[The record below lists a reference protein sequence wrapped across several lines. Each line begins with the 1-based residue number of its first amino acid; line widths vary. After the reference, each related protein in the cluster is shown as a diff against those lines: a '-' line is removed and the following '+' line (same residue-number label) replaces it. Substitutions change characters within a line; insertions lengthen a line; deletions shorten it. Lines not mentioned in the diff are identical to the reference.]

1 MANRVTM
8 SICGT
13 EYILVAEEDAAYM
26 EKIGNMVDAEMQKLM
41 DSAHMSRDAAAVLA
55 AVNLAD
61 QLTKAQEGAE
71 NLRRQVK
78 TYLDEASR
86 AKNEAAAYAFA
97 TSGPRTRR
105 RSCAGS
111 CRTPRTRITAGDD
124 GAFGPRGGI

>member
-13 EYILVAEEDAAYM
+13 EYILVAKEDAAYM

-86 AKNEAAAYAFA
+86 AKNEAAEL
-97 TSGPRTRR
+97 RR
-105 RSCAGS
+105 KLQNAQNQNNR
-111 CRTPRTRITAGDD
+111 R
-124 GAFGPRGGI
+124 

>member
-26 EKIGNMVDAEMQKLM
+26 EKIGGMVDAEMQKLM
-41 DSAHMSRDAAAVLA
+41 DSAHMSRDAAAVLT

-61 QLTKAQEGAE
+61 QLTKAQDGAE

-86 AKNEAAAYAFA
+86 AKSEAAEL
-97 TSGPRTRR
+97 RR
-105 RSCAGS
+105 KLQNGQNQNNHR
-111 CRTPRTRITAGDD
+111 
-124 GAFGPRGGI
+124 

>member
-26 EKIGNMVDAEMQKLM
+26 EKIGGMVDAEMQKLM

-61 QLTKAQEGAE
+61 QLTKAE

-86 AKNEAAAYAFA
+86 AKNEAAEL
-97 TSGPRTRR
+97 RR
-105 RSCAGS
+105 KLQNAQNQNNR
-111 CRTPRTRITAGDD
+111 R
-124 GAFGPRGGI
+124 

>member
-26 EKIGNMVDAEMQKLM
+26 EKIGGMVDAEMQKLM
-41 DSAHMSRDAAAVLA
+41 DSAHMSRDAAAVLT

-86 AKNEAAAYAFA
+86 AKSEAAEL
-97 TSGPRTRR
+97 RR
-105 RSCAGS
+105 KLQNGQNQNNHL
-111 CRTPRTRITAGDD
+111 
-124 GAFGPRGGI
+124 

>member
-1 MANRVTM
+1 
-8 SICGT
+8 
-13 EYILVAEEDAAYM
+13 M

-41 DSAHMSRDAAAVLA
+41 DSAHISRDAAAVLA

-86 AKNEAAAYAFA
+86 A
-97 TSGPRTRR
+97 RTRR
-105 RSCAGS
+105 LSCAGS
-111 CRTPRTRITAGDD
+111 CRTPRTRTTAGDD
-124 GAFGPRGGI
+124 GAFGPRRGDMRH

>member
-13 EYILVAEEDAAYM
+13 EYILVAEEDAAYR
-26 EKIGNMVDAEMQKLM
+26 EKIGTMVDAEMQKLM

-86 AKNEAAAYAFA
+86 AKNEAAEL
-97 TSGPRTRR
+97 RR
-105 RSCAGS
+105 KLQNAQNQNNR
-111 CRTPRTRITAGDD
+111 R
-124 GAFGPRGGI
+124 